1 MRRELPD
8 YLRPELDVVFVG
20 FNPGDRSSRIGHYY
34 AGRGNQF
41 WNFLFESGLAPERL
55 RPEDDRRVLEFGL
68 GLTDVVKRW
77 SKSSN
82 DLRTADYREGI
93 PLLRA
98 KLKEAAPRAIAFN
111 GKVAYEKFSGCPVR
125 LGLQRETFE
134 GARVFVLPST
144 SGRTVRLTLVRK
156 IRRLPKLVVACVNG
170 PAAGAGVNLA
180 LACDLRIASES
191 ATFTQAFLRIGLH
204 PDWGGTFLLPRLIG
218 IGRAI
223 EMFALGEPLSAA
235 EAHRLGLVNFLAPH
249 HQPAD
254 RPRKLAERLG
264 AAPALPVALLTKALY
279 ERLETKLDLMMQHE
293 VDAQMKCF
301 DSEDFSEG
309 LRAFLEKRRANFK
322 GTY

>member
-1 MRRELPD
+1 MANESVVFSQDGPVATL
-8 YLRPELDVVFVG
+8 LLNRPEKLNALDEGMREGLSAALSTLAHDPVLRVG
-20 FNPGDRSSRIGHYY
+20 IITG
-34 AGRGNQF
+34 AGRAFCAG
-41 WNFLFESGLAPERL
+41 G
-55 RPEDDRRVLEFGL
+55 DIDRMR
-68 GLTDVVKRW
+68 D
-77 SKSSN
+77 
-82 DLRTADYREGI
+82 
-93 PLLRA
+93 
-98 KLKEAAPRAIAFN
+98 LKETHQSA
-111 GKVAYEKFSGCPVR
+111 
-125 LGLQRETFE
+125 TFRRYIE
-134 GARVFVLPST
+134 AGHE
-144 SGRTVRLTLVRK
+144 LVRK

-235 EAHRLGLVNFLAPH
+235 EAHRLGLVNFLAPPD
-249 HQPAD
+249 QLAGET
-254 RPRKLAERLG
+254 RKLAERLA
-264 AAPALPVALLTKALY
+264 AAPALPVALLKQALY

-301 DSEDFSEG
+301 DSEDFTEG

>member
-1 MRRELPD
+1 MANESVVFSQDGPVATLLLNRPEKLNALDEGMREGLSAALSTLAHDPVIRVGIITGAGRAFCAGGDIDRMRELKETHQSATFRR
-8 YLRPELDVVFVG
+8 YIEA
-20 FNPGDRSSRIGHYY
+20 GH
-34 AGRGNQF
+34 
-41 WNFLFESGLAPERL
+41 E
-55 RPEDDRRVLEFGL
+55 
-68 GLTDVVKRW
+68 
-77 SKSSN
+77 
-82 DLRTADYREGI
+82 
-93 PLLRA
+93 
-98 KLKEAAPRAIAFN
+98 
-111 GKVAYEKFSGCPVR
+111 
-125 LGLQRETFE
+125 
-134 GARVFVLPST
+134 
-144 SGRTVRLTLVRK
+144 LVRK

-170 PAAGAGVNLA
+170 PAAGAGMNLA

-235 EAHRLGLVNFLAPH
+235 EAHRLGLVNFLVPPDQLAGET
-249 HQPAD
+249 
-254 RPRKLAERLG
+254 RKLSERLA
-264 AAPALPVALLTKALY
+264 AAPALPVALLKQALY

-301 DSEDFSEG
+301 DSEDFTEG

>member
-1 MRRELPD
+1 MANESVVFSQDGPVATFLLNRPEKLNALDESVREGLSAALSTLVHDPVLRVGIITGAGRAFCAGGDIDRMRELKETHQSATFRR
-8 YLRPELDVVFVG
+8 YIEA
-20 FNPGDRSSRIGHYY
+20 GH
-34 AGRGNQF
+34 
-41 WNFLFESGLAPERL
+41 E
-55 RPEDDRRVLEFGL
+55 
-68 GLTDVVKRW
+68 
-77 SKSSN
+77 
-82 DLRTADYREGI
+82 
-93 PLLRA
+93 
-98 KLKEAAPRAIAFN
+98 
-111 GKVAYEKFSGCPVR
+111 
-125 LGLQRETFE
+125 
-134 GARVFVLPST
+134 
-144 SGRTVRLTLVRK
+144 LVRK

-170 PAAGAGVNLA
+170 PAAGAGMNLA

-249 HQPAD
+249 DQLAGET
-254 RPRKLAERLG
+254 RKLAERLA
-264 AAPALPVALLTKALY
+264 AAPALPVALLKQALY

-301 DSEDFSEG
+301 DSEDFTEG

>member
-1 MRRELPD
+1 MANESVVFYQDGPVATL
-8 YLRPELDVVFVG
+8 LLNRPEKLNALDEGMREGLSAALSTLAHDPVLRVG
-20 FNPGDRSSRIGHYY
+20 IITG
-34 AGRGNQF
+34 AGRAFCAG
-41 WNFLFESGLAPERL
+41 G
-55 RPEDDRRVLEFGL
+55 DIDRMR
-68 GLTDVVKRW
+68 D
-77 SKSSN
+77 
-82 DLRTADYREGI
+82 
-93 PLLRA
+93 
-98 KLKEAAPRAIAFN
+98 LKETHQSA
-111 GKVAYEKFSGCPVR
+111 
-125 LGLQRETFE
+125 TFRRYIE
-134 GARVFVLPST
+134 AGHE
-144 SGRTVRLTLVRK
+144 LVRK

-170 PAAGAGVNLA
+170 PAAGAGMNLA

-223 EMFALGEPLSAA
+223 EMFTLGEPLNAA
-235 EAHRLGLVNFLAPH
+235 EAHRLGLVNFLAPPD
-249 HQPAD
+249 QLAGET
-254 RPRKLAERLG
+254 RKLSERLA
-264 AAPALPVALLTKALY
+264 AAPALPVALLKQALY

>member
-1 MRRELPD
+1 MANESVVFSQDGPVATL
-8 YLRPELDVVFVG
+8 LLNRPEKLNALDEGMREGLSAALSTLAHDPVLRVG
-20 FNPGDRSSRIGHYY
+20 IITG
-34 AGRGNQF
+34 AGRAFCAG
-41 WNFLFESGLAPERL
+41 G
-55 RPEDDRRVLEFGL
+55 DIDRMR
-68 GLTDVVKRW
+68 D
-77 SKSSN
+77 
-82 DLRTADYREGI
+82 
-93 PLLRA
+93 
-98 KLKEAAPRAIAFN
+98 LKETHQSA
-111 GKVAYEKFSGCPVR
+111 
-125 LGLQRETFE
+125 TFRRYIE
-134 GARVFVLPST
+134 AGHE
-144 SGRTVRLTLVRK
+144 LVRK

-170 PAAGAGVNLA
+170 PAAGAGMNLA

-223 EMFALGEPLSAA
+223 EMFILGEPLNAA
-235 EAHRLGLVNFLAPH
+235 EAHRLGLVNFLAPPD
-249 HQPAD
+249 QLAGET
-254 RPRKLAERLG
+254 RKLSERLA
-264 AAPALPVALLTKALY
+264 AAPALPVALLKQALY

>member
-1 MRRELPD
+1 MANESVVFSQDGPVATLLLNRPEKLNALDEGMREGLSAALSTLAHDPVLRVGIITGAGRAFCAGGDIDRMRELKETHQSATFRR
-8 YLRPELDVVFVG
+8 YIEA
-20 FNPGDRSSRIGHYY
+20 GH
-34 AGRGNQF
+34 
-41 WNFLFESGLAPERL
+41 EM
-55 RPEDDRRVLEFGL
+55 
-68 GLTDVVKRW
+68 
-77 SKSSN
+77 
-82 DLRTADYREGI
+82 
-93 PLLRA
+93 
-98 KLKEAAPRAIAFN
+98 
-111 GKVAYEKFSGCPVR
+111 
-125 LGLQRETFE
+125 
-134 GARVFVLPST
+134 
-144 SGRTVRLTLVRK
+144 VRK

-170 PAAGAGVNLA
+170 PAAGAGMNLA

-223 EMFALGEPLSAA
+223 EMFILGEPLNAA
-235 EAHRLGLVNFLAPH
+235 EAHRLGLVNFLAPPG
-249 HQPAD
+249 QLAGET
-254 RPRKLAERLG
+254 RKLSERLA
-264 AAPALPVALLTKALY
+264 AAPALPVALLKQALY

>member
-1 MRRELPD
+1 MANESVVFSQDGPVATLLLNRPEKLNALDEGMREGLSAALSTLAHDPVIRVGIITGAGRAFCAGGDIDRMRELKETHQSATFRR
-8 YLRPELDVVFVG
+8 YIEA
-20 FNPGDRSSRIGHYY
+20 GH
-34 AGRGNQF
+34 
-41 WNFLFESGLAPERL
+41 E
-55 RPEDDRRVLEFGL
+55 
-68 GLTDVVKRW
+68 
-77 SKSSN
+77 
-82 DLRTADYREGI
+82 
-93 PLLRA
+93 
-98 KLKEAAPRAIAFN
+98 
-111 GKVAYEKFSGCPVR
+111 
-125 LGLQRETFE
+125 
-134 GARVFVLPST
+134 
-144 SGRTVRLTLVRK
+144 LVRK

-170 PAAGAGVNLA
+170 PAAGAGMNLA

-223 EMFALGEPLSAA
+223 EMFILGEPLNAA
-235 EAHRLGLVNFLAPH
+235 EAHRLGLVNFLAPPD
-249 HQPAD
+249 QLGGET
-254 RPRKLAERLG
+254 RKLSERLA
-264 AAPALPVALLTKALY
+264 AAPALPVALLKQALY